1 MSKEVRVAVG
11 VVLRQSQT
19 TGVTETYVTRRL
31 AHQHQGGKWEFP
43 GGKVEQNESTEQ
55 ALIREL
61 EEEIGIFV
69 QSSRPLV
76 VISHD
81 YIDKQVILDV
91 HEVLDFSGEPRGL
104 EGQVGQWVTL
114 TDLPTLEFP
123 KANQVI
129 IEKLL
134 NSTT

>member
-1 MSKEVRVAVG
+1 MSQEVRVAVG
-11 VVLRQSQT
+11 VVLRQSQS
-19 TGVTETYVTRRL
+19 TGITETFVTRRL
-31 AHQHQGGKWEFP
+31 VHQHQGGKWEFP
-43 GGKVEQNESTEQ
+43 GGKVEQGESTEQ
-55 ALIREL
+55 ALVREL
-61 EEEIGIFV
+61 EEEIGIRV

-91 HEVLDFSGEPRGL
+91 HEVFDFSGEPCGL
-104 EGQVGQWVTL
+104 EGQVGQWVML
-114 TDLPTLEFP
+114 SDLPALEFP